1 MTFLG
6 KLFVLANAVFSV
18 AVMTWAISA
27 YVNRIDWS
35 KVEYEPGK
43 TLDVKVKELAASIKN
58 VQASYGPGQTTTA
71 QAEADLE
78 WRRRRIAE
86 RRQEAIT
93 GTFYNQ
99 YTDTGEKYDPPS
111 GDARDNPAD
120 PLVTSYRQI
129 WGKLPKE
136 KLIYGVDKQPI
147 KGLATLQNDLNAQI
161 DLAVKH
167 SDDLAKSIAEHNQV
181 TKELGDFKI
190 RIERQGRI
198 REELGN
204 EQEYLSDTR
213 VNFEEQLVTLTKR
226 NRQLVGRLASY
237 EPK

>member
-27 YVNRIDWS
+27 YLNRVDWAA
-35 KVEYEPGK
+35 VEYEPGK
-43 TLDVKVKELAASIKN
+43 TLDAKVKELAASIKN
-58 VQASYGPGQTTTA
+58 VQATNGPGQTATA
-71 QAEADLE
+71 YAEADLE

-86 RRQEAIT
+86 RRLEAVN

-99 YTDTGEKYDPPS
+99 YSEPGEVVTVADP
-111 GDARDNPAD
+111 RDNPAD

-129 WGKLPKE
+129 WGTLPPTKR
-136 KLIYGVDKQPI
+136 IFGVDKQPI
-147 KGLATLQNDLNAQI
+147 QGLATLQTKLNAQI
-161 DLAVKH
+161 ADAVTY
-167 SDDLAKSIAEHNQV
+167 SDDLAKSIEEHNML
-181 TKELGDFKI
+181 TKELGDFKV

-198 REELGN
+198 RDELAN
-204 EQEYLSDTR
+204 EREFLSDAR
-213 VNFEEQLVTLTKR
+213 VNYEEQLATLAKR
-226 NRQLVGRLASY
+226 NRQLLGRLASY